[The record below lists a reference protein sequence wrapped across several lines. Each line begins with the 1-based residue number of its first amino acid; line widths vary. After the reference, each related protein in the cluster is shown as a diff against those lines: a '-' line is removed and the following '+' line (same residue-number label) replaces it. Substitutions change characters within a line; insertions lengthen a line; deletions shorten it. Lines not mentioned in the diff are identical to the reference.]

1 MAINTVQFQKGMSFF
16 EFHQQFGNEA
26 QCEEALE
33 RERWPDGFKCPRCSH
48 GLC

>member
-1 MAINTVQFQKGMSFF
+1 MAINTVHKKRHVVFLI
-16 EFHQQFGNEA
+16 HQQFGNEA